1 MAETLFHILLP
12 EEWQKD
18 PITPEI
24 TSSQIP
30 TIDLTVTDGDA
41 IRDSPVPSLSRANI
55 QFSTTTVSQTNPPN
69 NNVEQPVIPDTET
82 SKQRFVE
89 SNTSENQVPSNLA
102 NNEMVPALKL
112 NWRTLQ
118 SRLHIDS
125 QMMQPAEI
133 IGSPVDTY
141 VRSSATRNLR
151 SKTFSIDS
159 PAANE
164 TDISRNDVEQ
174 IVDQKLSSLKV
185 YVLESEIT
193 EAQKAVKSVVELA
206 SF

>member
-24 TSSQIP
+24 TSSKAP

-41 IRDSPVPSLSRANI
+41 IQDSPVPSPSSANI
-55 QFSTTTVSQTNPPN
+55 QFSTTAVPQTIPPN
-69 NNVEQPVIPDTET
+69 NNVERPVAPNAEAA
-82 SKQRFVE
+82 KQRFAE
-89 SNTSENQVPSNLA
+89 SNALENQTLSNLTTNGMA
-102 NNEMVPALKL
+102 PGSKL
-112 NWRTLQ
+112 NWKTLQ
-118 SRLHIDS
+118 NRLHIDS

-159 PAANE
+159 PTANE
-164 TDISRNDVEQ
+164 TNISRNDVEQ

>member
-1 MAETLFHILLP
+1 MAEILFHILLP

-82 SKQRFVE
+82 SKQRFAE
-89 SNTSENQVPSNLA
+89 SNTLENQTLSNLTT
-102 NNEMVPALKL
+102 NGMVPVSKL

-141 VRSSATRNLR
+141 VQSSATRNLR

>member
-12 EEWQKD
+12 KEWQKD

-24 TSSQIP
+24 TSSQAHA
-30 TIDLTVTDGDA
+30 IDLTVTDGEA
-41 IRDSPVPSLSRANI
+41 IQDSPVPSPSRANI
-55 QFSTTTVSQTNPPN
+55 QFSTTTVPQTIPPN
-69 NNVEQPVIPDTET
+69 NNVERPVMPDTET
-82 SKQRFVE
+82 SKQRLVE
-89 SNTSENQVPSNLA
+89 SNTSENQVRYNQANNKIAPASNL
-102 NNEMVPALKL
+102 
-112 NWRTLQ
+112 NWKTLQ
-118 SRLHIDS
+118 NRLHIDS

-141 VRSSATRNLR
+141 VRSFATRNLR

-159 PAANE
+159 PTAND
-164 TDISRNDVEQ
+164 TNISRNDVEQ

>member
-12 EEWQKD
+12 EEWQKA

-24 TSSQIP
+24 TSSQTP

-69 NNVEQPVIPDTET
+69 NNVEQPVIPDTEA

-89 SNTSENQVPSNLA
+89 SNTSENQIRYNQANNKIAPASNL
-102 NNEMVPALKL
+102 
-112 NWRTLQ
+112 NWKTLQ
-118 SRLHIDS
+118 NRLHIDS

-159 PAANE
+159 PAANK
-164 TDISRNDVEQ
+164 TDISRNDIEQ

>member
-1 MAETLFHILLP
+1 MAEILFHILLP

-24 TSSQIP
+24 TSSQAP
-30 TIDLTVTDGDA
+30 AIDLTVTDGEA

-69 NNVEQPVIPDTET
+69 NNVEQPVIPDTEA

-89 SNTSENQVPSNLA
+89 SNTSENQTLSNFA
-102 NNEMVPALKL
+102 TNGMAPISKL
-112 NWRTLQ
+112 NWRALQ

-159 PAANE
+159 PTANE
-164 TDISRNDVEQ
+164 TNISRNDVEQ

>member
-82 SKQRFVE
+82 SKQRFAE
-89 SNTSENQVPSNLA
+89 SNTLENQTLSNLTT
-102 NNEMVPALKL
+102 NGMVPVSKL

-193 EAQKAVKSVVELA
+193 EAPKAVKSVVELA